1 MHNIKHIEYKIFSLN
16 RFSLSSKENNEIQ
29 QDLKNSNILI
39 LGADSSVGLIYA
51 LKQIFFIKKN
61 INWF

>member
-61 INWF
+61 IN